1 MVKTFKEL
9 KDGGI
14 KELEFLRSE
23 SLKSSRLA
31 VGVNQE
37 KALNHCLVA
46 HGSSHLQGT
55 TLLSAGVRKRHDEL
69 MYQRLLQL
77 VRKSFVRQ
85 KGIHEPNSKIE
96 MDSLRKRIQF
106 VTVLHEVCPLDLGAV
121 RFSAQSLIQH
131 FQDLSH
137 ALKGRRFS
145 CSFVGVIE
153 IEIVSM
159 RLMRQAHQY
168 SDAEN
173 LTSGRRKL
181 KVLESMLEGSISLKE
196 ASSVALVHCHG
207 VIDLGRC
214 PYEIMCTELREIW
227 NKSYQVEVKNLSD
240 KYRGMHKSVESNLRD
255 IASYITKGAN
265 DKVKSGIS
273 FHYKISFEKDLESVE
288 DKMIQDWRKV
298 GSVIRE
304 ESKSEGLEHPM
315 SMTKAEIVFHAR
327 AINMLMS
334 LKRNRMG
341 YVIKF

>member
-9 KDGGI
+9 KDGRT
-14 KELEFLRSE
+14 KQLEFLRSE

-37 KALNHCLVA
+37 KALNSCLVA

-55 TLLSAGVRKRHDEL
+55 TLLSASVRKRHDEL
-69 MYQRLLQL
+69 MYQRLLRL
-77 VRKSFVRQ
+77 ARKSFERQ
-85 KGIHEPNSKIE
+85 KDIHEPISKIE
-96 MDSLRKRIQF
+96 RDLLRKRIQF

-121 RFSAQSLIQH
+121 RLSAQNLIQH

-137 ALKGRRFS
+137 VLKHRRFS
-145 CSFVGVIE
+145 CSFVGVVE
-153 IEIVSM
+153 IEIVNM

-168 SDAEN
+168 DDVDN

-181 KVLESMLEGSISLKE
+181 KVLESMLDGSYKE

-214 PYEIMCTELREIW
+214 PYEIICTELREIW

-240 KYRGMHKSVESNLRD
+240 KYRGTHKSVESNLKD

-265 DKVKSGIS
+265 DKVKGGIS
-273 FHYKISFEKDLESVE
+273 FHYKLSFEKDLESVE
-288 DKMIQDWRKV
+288 DKMVQDWRKV

-304 ESKSEGLEHPM
+304 ESKSEGLEHPK
-315 SMTKAEIVFHAR
+315 SMTMAEIVFHAQ
-327 AINMLMS
+327 AIDMLMG